1 MCVEQINTLLKHSY
15 LATIMKILLR
25 NRLFNWLIIYLSL
38 LGISCDDQD
47 QKAPSTLL
55 ITPNRLVFSS
65 PAAPM
70 TYTDASVILNNNG
83 VEPIA
88 ITQITLFEYDETKE
102 FKIISEDFQTTPQ
115 TIDPNSS
122 RSLAIRWSP
131 IDELTDSGYLRIISN
146 QGSYDIVLETNLL
159 EAEVMNQCRTGVIE
173 VNESLCQNISSET
186 ISSLCQDYCDL
197 LACAALVRQQCQSLN
212 PAMGGTEVIE
222 VAGMDITPSGTE
234 AGSPSMTSGDPM
246 TGATEPPGG
255 SGVNQGSSMCFN
267 VNIDELESCCEEDA
281 AHCVSSEGI
290 PDDLD
295 PLLGRCGA
303 DEMGVCLPDS
313 FLTASAGF
321 EIPSCA
327 SVGGLPGACLSV
339 CLAGVAENRDI
350 LPQDVCNS
358 NERCIPCINPID
370 GQDLGI
376 CGPINCSLLNE
387 GDPTSDAGEEYSAG
401 EMNNDMG
408 GSNSEEMAGMQGSGP
423 LGAPPC
429 CDMQGSCLSPSIV
442 PEEALEVLG
451 ECETSGGEQ
460 LMCVPNVM
468 IDLSWTPEPCM
479 GYIFIFN
486 PYNGVCLPECLDIP
500 LEWTFDERPCP
511 ENFVCA
517 PCRDP
522 SGTPTGAP
530 GCETEP

>member
-1 MCVEQINTLLKHSY
+1 
-15 LATIMKILLR
+15 MKILHHNLQF
-25 NRLFNWLIIYLSL
+25 NRLVIYLSL
-38 LGISCDDQD
+38 LAIFSCDDKE
-47 QKAPSTLL
+47 QKATSKLL

-65 PAAPM
+65 PVAPM
-70 TYTDASVILNNNG
+70 TYTDDSVLLTNNG
-83 VEPIA
+83 PEAIV
-88 ITQITLFEYDETKE
+88 ITQITLFEYDDIKE
-102 FKIISEDFQTTPQ
+102 FTIISEDFQTTPQ
-115 TIDPNSS
+115 TLDSNSS

-131 IDELTDSGYLRIISN
+131 RDQIVDSGYLRIISN

-173 VNESLCQNISSET
+173 VNESQCQNISPET
-186 ISSLCQDYCDL
+186 ILSLCQDYCDL
-197 LACAALVRQQCQSLN
+197 LACAALIRQQCESFSTTI
-212 PAMGGTEVIE
+212 AGTEVVE
-222 VAGMDITPSGTE
+222 VAGTEVVEVAGTDMTLSGME
-234 AGSPSMTSGDPM
+234 AGSSSMTAGDPM
-246 TGATEPPGG
+246 TGATEPPEPGD
-255 SGVNQGSSMCFN
+255 NQESTMCFN

-281 AHCVSSEGI
+281 AHCVSSAGI

-295 PLLGRCGA
+295 PLLGRCGE
-303 DEMGVCLPDS
+303 DGMGVCLPDS
-313 FLTASAGF
+313 FLTARAGF
-321 EIPSCA
+321 EVPSCT

-339 CLAGVAENRDI
+339 CLAGVEENRNI

-358 NERCIPCINPID
+358 NERCIPCVNPID
-370 GQDLGI
+370 GQDTGI
-376 CGPINCSLLNE
+376 CGPIDCSLLNE
-387 GDPTSDAGEEYSAG
+387 EDPNSNAGEESTAG
-401 EMNNDMG
+401 ETNNDMG
-408 GSNSEEMAGMQGSGP
+408 GSNVEEMAGMQGSGP

-429 CDMQGSCLSPSIV
+429 CDMQGSCLSPNIV

-451 ECETSGGEQ
+451 ECQSSNGEQ

-486 PYNGVCLPECLDIP
+486 PYNGVCLPECLEIP

-522 SGTPTGAP
+522 RGVPTGAP